1 MPTFKGMNP
10 IKLLS
15 ITILVFV
22 CSGLSPVD
30 QDEFIRQKVEMIAAG
45 IPATAGDDIIY
56 CRTVLPQFYQAR
68 QFKKAWNERE
78 ARDLIQTI
86 SQADEEGLNPE
97 NYHLKSLQELQGK
110 EKDGI
115 LNAEYDLLLTD
126 AFLLYSTHFLNGKIN
141 PETVDSEWQAVRRE
155 GDAKVV
161 LEEALDKSK
170 VKEVLKDL
178 APDHFG
184 YKGLR
189 NALKEYRSIANKG
202 GWSTIAAGETLKPG
216 MTDSVR
222 VPQLIDRLKTSLD
235 LKQAISDRFAYSE
248 QIAEAV
254 KNYQIRNGLE
264 ADGNLG
270 KLTTASLNVPV
281 TERIDQIVINMERYR
296 WAAEEMGSHYVIV
309 NIADYQMQVF
319 KEKKMTFEEKVIVGK
334 PFRKTPVFSSKMSY
348 MVLNPTWTIPPTIL
362 FNDILPEAKK
372 DPEYLVK
379 KNIRVL
385 SGQGSNAT
393 IVDPYSVD
401 WSSLSKSNF
410 PYTLRQDSGP
420 TNALG
425 AVKFMFPNKYNV
437 YIHDTPS
444 RELFNKTDRAFSS
457 GCIRLNN
464 PLQFASYLMQG
475 RSDWTLEK
483 IQQIIK
489 DGKEQSV
496 MLKEP
501 LMVHIL
507 YLTAWVSEGKV
518 QFRSDLYERD
528 RHILKALGDPPP
540 TI

>member
-1 MPTFKGMNP
+1 MKPLK
-10 IKLLS
+10 ILLF
-15 ITILVFV
+15 TIGVISSLA
-22 CSGLSPVD
+22 LSPVD
-30 QDEFIRQKVEMIAAG
+30 QDEFIRQKVEMISSG
-45 IPATAGDDIIY
+45 IPVLVGEDPIY
-56 CRTVLPQFYQAR
+56 CRTVLPRFYQER
-68 QFKKAWNERE
+68 QFKKAWNDKDAKE
-78 ARDLIQTI
+78 LIQAV
-86 SQADEEGLNPE
+86 SDADEEGLTPTD
-97 NYHLKSLQELQGK
+97 YHLELLQKLQVT
-110 EKDGI
+110 EKDEI
-115 LNAEYDLLLTD
+115 QKAEYDLLLTD
-126 AFLLYSTHFLNGKIN
+126 AFLLYASHFLNGKIN

-161 LEEALDKSK
+161 LEEALNKNK
-170 VKEVLKDL
+170 VREVLKEL
-178 APDHFG
+178 APDHIG

-189 NALKEYRSIANKG
+189 NALREYRSVAKKG
-202 GWSTIAAGETLKPG
+202 GWESIPAGETLKPG
-216 MTDSVR
+216 MVDSVR
-222 VPQLIDRLKTSLD
+222 IPRLISRLKTSLD
-235 LKQAISDRFAYSE
+235 LKQNPADQFTYSE
-248 QIAEAV
+248 QLAEAV
-254 KNYQIRNGLE
+254 KNYQVRNGLE

-281 TERIDQIVINMERYR
+281 EDRINQIIINMERYR

-309 NIADYQMQVF
+309 NIADYQLQVF
-319 KEKKMTFEEKVIVGK
+319 KDKKKTFEEKVIVGK

-348 MVLNPTWTIPPTIL
+348 MVLNPTWTVPPTIL

-372 DPEYLVK
+372 DPGYLVN

-393 IVDPYSVD
+393 IIDPYTID
-401 WSSLSKSNF
+401 WSTLSKSNF

-444 RELFNKTDRAFSS
+444 RELFNRTDRAFSS

-464 PLQFASYLMQG
+464 PLQFAGYLMQG

-483 IQQIIK
+483 IQQAVK
-489 DGKEQSV
+489 EGKEQSV

-507 YLTAWVSEGKV
+507 YLTSWVSEGKV

-528 RHILKALGDPPP
+528 RPILKALGDKPP